1 MSSMVSKARYGL
13 MAAAPYPLRRA
24 MWWTSRASPD
34 STTRPTRV
42 RVLSRTRW
50 WWTADTSSR
59 EGIGARVAVEFRSE
73 RTMTSAPSSAMAALT
88 RARTSSMPVR
98 RASPP
103 PAASN
108 SPSMANARNPGVL
121 PSSLT

>member
-13 MAAAPYPLRRA
+13 MAATPNPLSRA

-34 STTRPTRV
+34 STTRPTWV
-42 RVLSRTRW
+42 RVFSRTRW

-59 EGIGARVAVEFRSE
+59 DGIGASSAVELRSE
-73 RTMTSAPSSAMAALT
+73 RTITSAPSAMAALT
-88 RARTSSMPVR
+88 RRRTSSMAAR

-103 PAASN
+103 PATSN
-108 SPSMANARNPGVL
+108 SPSMAKAENPGVL